1 MSKTNKSLILNVA
14 YVFASSLNTYSSW
27 VYKGTPSIQLLLQ
40 SVFKIALVT
49 AISKIQTGAVPKI
62 IFFDKFLII
71 SALLFSCSS
80 FCTFKIW
87 YVYEMSPFVYS
98 MGTTP
103 SLLFVDILQNGW
115 SFHKLST
122 LTLLAWFIVPGHI
135 VPAFL
140 VKCTLASF
148 ASYTSSIGLGFAQSG
163 DLQERSSKVVSFSII
178 SALIP
183 LPWISDRGTPKNQ
196 LYEYVQA
203 FIGAVSGLMT
213 AFVLSYNGTV
223 AKVGISS
230 VKDFIFLFLQKQY
243 LTVWSVVFM
252 IGKCVVSTVS
262 LRPVLQKSSTTEL
275 ENPSENIIQSV

>member
-1 MSKTNKSLILNVA
+1 
-14 YVFASSLNTYSSW
+14 

-40 SVFKIALVT
+40 SVFKIALAT
-49 AISKIQTGAVPKI
+49 AISKIQTGTVPKI

-103 SLLFVDILQNGW
+103 SLFFVDILQNGW

-135 VPAFL
+135 VPAFF
-140 VKCTLASF
+140 VKCILASF

-163 DLQERSSKVVSFSII
+163 DVQERSSKVVSFSII

-230 VKDFIFLFLQKQY
+230 VKDFIFLFLQNQY

-252 IGKCVVSTVS
+252 IGKCVVSAVS
-262 LRPVLQKSSTTEL
+262 LRPVLQKSSTTEP
-275 ENPSENIIQSV
+275 ENPSKNIIQSV

>member
-1 MSKTNKSLILNVA
+1 MYQTNKSLILNVA

-40 SVFKIALVT
+40 SVFKIALAT
-49 AISKIQTGAVPKI
+49 AISKIQTGTVPKI

-135 VPAFL
+135 VPAFF
-140 VKCTLASF
+140 VKCALASF

-163 DLQERSSKVVSFSII
+163 DLQARSSKVVSFSII

-183 LPWISDRGTPKNQ
+183 LPWISDTGTPKNQ
-196 LYEYVQA
+196 LYEYAQA

-230 VKDFIFLFLQKQY
+230 VKDFIFLFLQNQY

-252 IGKCVVSTVS
+252 IGKCVVSAVS
-262 LRPVLQKSSTTEL
+262 LRPVLQKSSTTEP
-275 ENPSENIIQSV
+275 ETPSKNIIQSV

>member
-1 MSKTNKSLILNVA
+1 MYKTNKSLILNVA

-27 VYKGTPSIQLLLQ
+27 VYKGTPFIQLLLQ
-40 SVFKIALVT
+40 SVFKIALAT
-49 AISKIQTGAVPKI
+49 TISKIQTGAVPKI
-62 IFFDKFLII
+62 IFFNKFLLI
-71 SALLFSCSS
+71 SAVLFSCSS

-98 MGTTP
+98 MGTSP

-122 LTLLAWFIVPGHI
+122 LTLLAWFTVPGRIVP
-135 VPAFL
+135 VFL
-140 VKCTLASF
+140 VKCILASF

-163 DLQERSSKVVSFSII
+163 DLQDRSSKVVSFSII

-183 LPWISDRGTPKNQ
+183 LPWISGRGTPKNQ

-230 VKDFIFLFLQKQY
+230 VKDFIFLFLQNQY

-252 IGKCVVSTVS
+252 IGKCVVSVVS
-262 LRPVLQKSSTTEL
+262 LRPVLQKSSTTEP
-275 ENPSENIIQSV
+275 ENPSKNIIQSV